1 MVQVIV
7 IYPNSLNAG
16 FEKQGS
22 LFCVYLWGEKDTW
35 TTPFRCMVHRTQR
48 WCLHVHISSSSSS
61 KAASSHHIAQSS
73 RLLCH
78 NCVRQRKQLRYFVDV
93 SLAMHC
99 HKTTSK
105 KEYTKGVQNVH
116 FLKYLTWNGPHALYD
131 AFTCHWFISCYYTAH
146 TQMLTVDRCE
156 HVFVRIS
163 TFICTSRPNGS
174 LLSEPRR
181 RKRLW
186 ASTNQTRQSHAYS
199 PLVSTR
205 PHTQNQRKLN
215 NSRAGYICTSAKKC
229 NRRDQHDRSIH
240 QVFNKRRTVLS
251 VSVGNRIGDEIKINS
266 CILRIFKCF
275 TEWTRKCSTI

>member
-1 MVQVIV
+1 MLTSVTMSMEVVLVTSDYCSQRMWLYNMVQVIV

-48 WCLHVHISSSSSS
+48 WCLHVHISSSSI
-61 KAASSHHIAQSS
+61 AASSHHIAQSS

-116 FLKYLTWNGPHALYD
+116 FLKYVHILYMKW
-131 AFTCHWFISCYYTAH
+131 T
-146 TQMLTVDRCE
+146 
-156 HVFVRIS
+156 
-163 TFICTSRPNGS
+163 
-174 LLSEPRR
+174 
-181 RKRLW
+181 
-186 ASTNQTRQSHAYS
+186 
-199 PLVSTR
+199 
-205 PHTQNQRKLN
+205 
-215 NSRAGYICTSAKKC
+215 
-229 NRRDQHDRSIH
+229 
-240 QVFNKRRTVLS
+240 
-251 VSVGNRIGDEIKINS
+251 S
-266 CILRIFKCF
+266 CIIRCIYMPLIYFMLLYC
-275 TEWTRKCSTI
+275 THANANSG